1 MDWTDRGIVLT
12 TRKHGESSLIV
23 TLLTERHGRHSGLV
37 RGGAG
42 RRNRGT
48 YQPGNL
54 VSAQWR
60 ARLPE
65 HLGTYT
71 AELLEAKT
79 AALLDSPLELAALQ
93 SAAALAE
100 TTLPERESHPNIFNG
115 LLIVIDSLSD
125 PNIWPVV
132 YIKWELGL
140 LKELGFGLDFSQC
153 AATGSTADIIYV
165 SPKTG
170 RAVSRQA
177 GERYKSV
184 VLDLPKFLVDDNAKC
199 GMQDLLEGL
208 KLSGF
213 FLEGHAL
220 AGTSL
225 PPARTRFIDR
235 IRRYSGKRTIEGSHS
250 VEN

>member
-1 MDWTDRGIVLT
+1 MDWIDRGIVLSA
-12 TRKHGESSLIV
+12 RKHGETSLIV
-23 TLLTERHGRHSGLV
+23 SLLTENHGRHAGLV

-42 RRNRGT
+42 RRNRGI

-54 VSAQWR
+54 VSAHWR

-65 HLGTYT
+65 HLGTYS
-71 AELLEAKT
+71 AELLDAKT
-79 AALLDSPLELAALQ
+79 APFLGAPLELSALQ
-93 SAAALAE
+93 SATALTEVA
-100 TTLPERESHPNIFNG
+100 LPEREAHFNIFNG
-115 LLIVIDSLSD
+115 LIILIDSLHD
-125 PNIWPVV
+125 PSVWPIV

-153 AATGSTADIIYV
+153 AATGSSEDLVYV

-177 GERYKSV
+177 GEAYKNII
-184 VLDLPKFLVDDNAKC
+184 LDLPEFLVNENLECAIP
-199 GMQDLLEGL
+199 DLFEGL

-220 AGTSL
+220 GGAML
-225 PPARTRFIDR
+225 PPARNRFFDR
-235 IRRYSGKRTIEGSHS
+235 IRQCAGQPVK
-250 VEN
+250 